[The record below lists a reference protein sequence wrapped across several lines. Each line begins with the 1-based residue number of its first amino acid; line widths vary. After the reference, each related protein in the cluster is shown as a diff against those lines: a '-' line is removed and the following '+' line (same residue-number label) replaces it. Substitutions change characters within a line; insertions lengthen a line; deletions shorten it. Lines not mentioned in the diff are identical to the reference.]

1 MSAGANAFFETVW
14 RSSNG
19 LLERGHV
26 HRVGINLAGE
36 RATLQFGSQDL
47 LQRFLPGLHHA
58 LAPPSDE
65 GLDMRI
71 VMGGTHHPLP
81 DAPAWLTPHLLLA
94 GRGPNMVV
102 DGLLIS
108 FDHALGALLMLD
120 ATGKRA
126 ICWLRE
132 EVRLPA
138 WERAAPLRVLIGMWL
153 SVHGV
158 ALVHAACVGVDS
170 NNTVLLVGRGGSGKS
185 TTALAALL
193 SGQVF
198 LGDDYVGVSIGP
210 VGSVHAHALYGS
222 AKATPR
228 TLQLLP
234 QLHCWQ
240 APDGEVDGEKVVL
253 YLPASAA
260 IVCSATVRAVVHCCV
275 APHVAALL
283 TRTRPAIVFNEL
295 ISTNSVQLASALP
308 LLTQTVAHL
317 VRALPCYQLNLRPDM
332 QSAPAQL
339 RELMERHGQ

>member
-1 MSAGANAFFETVW
+1 MSADANAFFDSVW
-14 RSSNG
+14 RSSHG
-19 LLERGHV
+19 LMESGGANQ
-26 HRVGINLAGE
+26 VGITLASE
-36 RATLQFGSQDL
+36 RASLHFGSQDL
-47 LQRFLPGLHHA
+47 LQRFLPGLRHA
-58 LAPPSDE
+58 LDPSSDD

-71 VMGGTHHPLP
+71 VVGSTCHPLP
-81 DAPAWLTPHLLLA
+81 DAPAWLAPHLLE
-94 GRGPNMVV
+94 GRGPHFVA
-102 DGLLIS
+102 DGLIIS

-120 ATGKRA
+120 ATGNRA

-132 EVRLPA
+132 DVRLPA

-170 NNTVLLVGRGGSGKS
+170 SKTILLVGRGGSGKS

-210 VGSVHAHALYGS
+210 IGGVNAHALYGS

-228 TLQLLP
+228 TLELLP
-234 QLHCWQ
+234 QLHNWQ
-240 APDGEVDGEKVVL
+240 APDGVVDGEKAVI

-260 IVCSATVRAVVHCCV
+260 IVRSATVRAVVHCCV
-275 APHVAALL
+275 APNAAQLL
-283 TRTRPAIVFNEL
+283 SPTRPSIVFNEL
-295 ISTNSVQLASALP
+295 ISTNSVQLACALP

-317 VRALPCYQLNLRPDM
+317 ARTLPCYQLNLRPDM
-332 QSAPAQL
+332 QSAPQILRQL
-339 RELMERHGQ
+339 LERHGQ